1 MHIWVLAKEEQ
12 SLSRLLGSMG
22 GGLGMRTVLTSAIPL
37 STGDQEQQ
45 DCSALSCAGCQPDLG
60 SAAPGTAP
68 GRPAGLCQ
76 HEGRGLGWNVQIR

>member
-1 MHIWVLAKEEQ
+1 
-12 SLSRLLGSMG
+12 
-22 GGLGMRTVLTSAIPL
+22 MRTVLTSAIPL

-45 DCSALSCAGCQPDLG
+45 DCSALGCAGCQPDLG

-76 HEGRGLGWNVQIR
+76 HEGRGLRWNVRLGEVWQRQAAGCWGSCGCGCGGDDV